1 MRLRYIPAVITLSAG
16 TITCIISI
24 VKQDEILSSLKI
36 LLIVL
41 IIFYIIGCIA
51 RNIIA
56 YAIQLSN
63 KERISDDNEELPS
76 QTEDG
81 NLVEGD
87 SELGEELES

>member
-1 MRLRYIPAVITLSAG
+1 MRLRYIPSIITLSAG

-24 VKQDEILSSLKI
+24 VKKDEILSSLKV

-51 RNIIA
+51 RNLIA
-56 YAIQLSN
+56 FAIQLN
-63 KERISDDNEELPS
+63 TNERPSDNEEGLAI

-81 NLVEGD
+81 NLLEGD
-87 SELGEELES
+87 LESGEELES